1 MPLTRGFKDAIAARA
16 KNDPEFRAGLRVEA
30 AECLINNELD
40 VAEPL
45 LRDYVNAT
53 RGFRELGELV
63 DKKPTSLMRML
74 SEKGNP
80 SIGNMSRVL
89 AAVNQH
95 EGITLEVR
103 LGA

>member
-1 MPLTRGFKDAIAARA
+1 
-16 KNDPEFRAGLRVEA
+16 
-30 AECLINNELD
+30 
-40 VAEPL
+40 
-45 LRDYVNAT
+45 
-53 RGFRELGELV
+53 
-63 DKKPTSLMRML
+63 ML